1 MNPLLN
7 LKKSLGFG
15 FMNASWG
22 GAPTLVPGEAR
33 EQFKRALNT
42 AMDAGIR
49 LFDTA
54 DIYAPSF
61 EAFGHNEI
69 LLREAIEEWQAP
81 QSDKDQLIV
90 ATKGGITRAAGEVW
104 SKDASYEY
112 LMRAIEDSA
121 KRLGFDEIPVWQHHR
136 LDFHLTLSEQIKNL
150 RKVNENAPIRHIG
163 VSNYS
168 AEQLRRALDVI
179 GGPNDG
185 GIVSVQNQLNPVY
198 RHDLDVLE
206 VCEEHGLAFLPWS
219 PSKGVTSKF
228 AGSVTYELFNGI
240 AESRGV
246 SRFAVAQAWLRSLS
260 PNIVPIPGV
269 TKIESIVDAIGAIE
283 LRLTTSELA
292 TVSDL
297 PETQPVDDELLKHQP
312 LAE

>member
-22 GAPTLVPGEAR
+22 GAPTLIPGDAR
-33 EQFKRALNT
+33 EQFKRALHT
-42 AMDAGIR
+42 AMDAGVR

-61 EAFGHNEI
+61 EEFGHNEV
-69 LLREAIEEWQAP
+69 LLREAIEGWNAP
-81 QSDKDQLIV
+81 QSDKDELII

-112 LMRAIEDSA
+112 LMTAVEASA
-121 KRLGFDEIPVWQHHR
+121 KRLGLAKIPVWQHHR

-150 RKVNENAPIRHIG
+150 RKLRENAPIRHIG

-185 GIVSVQNQLNPVY
+185 GIVSVQNQLNSVY
-198 RHDLDVLE
+198 RHDIDVLE

-219 PSKGVTSKF
+219 PSKGVTSKYV
-228 AGSVTYELFNGI
+228 GSETFDRFNQI

-260 PNIVPIPGV
+260 PNLVPIPGV
-269 TKIESIVDAIGAIE
+269 TKIESILDAIGAIE
-283 LRLTTSELA
+283 LRLTASELA
-292 TVSDL
+292 ALSDL
-297 PETQPVDDELLKHQP
+297 PESQPVDDELLNHQP
-312 LAE
+312 IAE